1 MMNFYGSTTADKILS
16 TIIYSIEK
24 HNIHMVV
31 LDTLQFMLSEQGEG
45 FKKFE
50 LQDSLMAK
58 LREISIKFNVH
69 VAIVIHPKKTE
80 EGEDIGIHSIY
91 GTSKATQEA
100 DNIWIIQNRDGFK
113 VLEIKKNRYDGELG
127 KIPLGFNRQSKRF
140 FQLKRAE
147 FQAVRTKEMT
157 MRDVIKAREEEEA
170 EKNPVSEEEY
180 HLFEEQIKDH
190 ELAKAPKNFSP
201 NYSKDR

>member
-24 HNIHMVV
+24 YNIHMVV

-113 VLEIKKNRYDGELG
+113 VL
-127 KIPLGFNRQSKRF
+127 
-140 FQLKRAE
+140 
-147 FQAVRTKEMT
+147 
-157 MRDVIKAREEEEA
+157 
-170 EKNPVSEEEY
+170 
-180 HLFEEQIKDH
+180 
-190 ELAKAPKNFSP
+190 
-201 NYSKDR
+201 

>member
-100 DNIWIIQNRDGFK
+100 DNIWIIQYRDGFK

-127 KIPLGFNRQSKRF
+127 KIPLGFNR
-140 FQLKRAE
+140 
-147 FQAVRTKEMT
+147 
-157 MRDVIKAREEEEA
+157 
-170 EKNPVSEEEY
+170 
-180 HLFEEQIKDH
+180 
-190 ELAKAPKNFSP
+190 
-201 NYSKDR
+201 

>member
-127 KIPLGFNRQSKRF
+127 KIPLGFNR
-140 FQLKRAE
+140 
-147 FQAVRTKEMT
+147 
-157 MRDVIKAREEEEA
+157 
-170 EKNPVSEEEY
+170 
-180 HLFEEQIKDH
+180 
-190 ELAKAPKNFSP
+190 
-201 NYSKDR
+201 